1 MLYIISMKEQ
11 MQAGIFI
18 PVGRKIWE
26 HERHVAD
33 ILATT
38 GHYVEFLIEQTIH
51 TPDIRLDHVIE
62 YEIKSP
68 ESARAI
74 TIERAIK
81 KALKQCNNLIIDS
94 SRMKN
99 ARDASVIRFLTAQAK
114 SRKQIKKML
123 FITKKGEIIDIL
135 KLI

>member
-1 MLYIISMKEQ
+1 MRKNTKV
-11 MQAGIFI
+11 GIFT
-18 PVGRKIWE
+18 PANRKVWN
-26 HERHVAD
+26 HERHVAE
-33 ILATT
+33 ILARA
-38 GHYVEFLIEQTIH
+38 GHYVEFLPESSMR
-51 TPDIRLDHVIE
+51 TPDIKLDNVDE

-68 ESARAI
+68 ESSRAI

-81 KALKQCNNLIIDS
+81 KALKQCNNLIIDA

-99 ARDASVIRFLTAQAK
+99 ARDASVARFLIAQAK

-123 FITKKGEIIDIL
+123 FITKKGKIVDIL

>member
-1 MLYIISMKEQ
+1 MKKYTK
-11 MQAGIFI
+11 AGIFT
-18 PVGRKIWE
+18 PANRKVWS
-26 HERHVAD
+26 HERHVTE
-33 ILATT
+33 ILAQA
-38 GHYVEFLIEQTIH
+38 GHYVEFLLESSIH
-51 TPDIRLDHVIE
+51 TPDIRLDGVTE

-68 ESARAI
+68 ESSRAI

-81 KALKQCNNLIIDS
+81 KALKQCNNLIIDA

-99 ARDASVIRFLTAQAK
+99 ARDASVTRFLVAQAR

>member
-1 MLYIISMKEQ
+1 MTDYTNT
-11 MQAGIFI
+11 GIFT
-18 PVGRKIWE
+18 PADRKVWS
-26 HERHVAD
+26 HERHVAE
-33 ILATT
+33 ILAQA
-38 GHYVEFLIEQTIH
+38 GHYVEFLLESSIH
-51 TPDIRLDHVIE
+51 TPDIRLDGTTE

-68 ESARAI
+68 ESSRAI

-81 KALKQCNNLIIDS
+81 KALKQCNNLIIDA

-99 ARDASVIRFLTAQAK
+99 TRDISVTRFLIAQAK

-123 FITKKGEIIDIL
+123 FITKKGKIVDIL